1 MNDPDV
7 ANLKLLRALKNIKP
21 RENACGSRLTAN
33 CNRANN
39 SDFDEQQTARFEI
52 LSSSTTSVNSVESD
66 EREMKRH
73 NIKTIKK
80 ISSAPTRK
88 ENESTAPLVH
98 KQNSI
103 RAHPLLASHKE
114 DHTTLLKSFKTVG
127 IHKNKNELPEKDQ
140 DEEDED
146 EGEENSEHFPHSHSL
161 HPNNANNNNN
171 KWKPAYKEKCREY
184 ETNFGD
190 KNRSKKVQMESNS
203 ESNYRQDNH
212 CSSDAIKK
220 KLIKFVKEERIRHFI
235 DIIISCMN

>member
-21 RENACGSRLTAN
+21 RENACGSSRITAN

-52 LSSSTTSVNSVESD
+52 LSSSTTSINSVESD
-66 EREMKRH
+66 HHEMKRH

-80 ISSAPTRK
+80 ISAAPTRK
-88 ENESTAPLVH
+88 ENELTASIVH

-103 RAHPLLASHKE
+103 RAHPLLANPKE
-114 DHTTLLKSFKTVG
+114 EHATLLKSFKTVG

-140 DEEDED
+140 DEEDEEED
-146 EGEENSEHFPHSHSL
+146 EENSEHFPHSHSL

-190 KNRSKKVQMESNS
+190 KSRSKKVQMESNS
-203 ESNYRQDNH
+203 ESNYRQD

-220 KLIKFVKEERIRHFI
+220 KLIKFVKKRIRE
-235 DIIISCMN
+235 